1 MRPVRGTLIVMQ
13 KFKRRMYSSPKAL
26 WHDLSWTMRN
36 RKTVRG
42 AMNGCTVSFAF
53 RERLMLA
60 VTAVNGCRYC
70 SYYHA
75 KEAIKAGLPDAELQK
90 MLVGVVDDA
99 PANEL
104 PALLYAQHWA
114 EMDGVVETAVRQQFI
129 QTYGADR
136 AQAIEAVLSMIR
148 QGNLWGNST
157 DYLIARL
164 TFGRHGL
171 TDEEMRSRGDEGQ
184 GR

>member
-1 MRPVRGTLIVMQ
+1 MQ
-13 KFKRRMYSSPKAL
+13 TFKRRLYNSPKAA
-26 WHDLSWTMRN
+26 WKDVRWTVRN
-36 RKTVRG
+36 RKLVRE
-42 AMNGCTVSFAF
+42 AMNGTAVSFAF

-104 PALLYAQHWA
+104 PALIYAQHWA
-114 EMDGVVETAVRQQFI
+114 EMDGVVETAVRQSLI
-129 QTYGADR
+129 NTYGTDR
-136 AQAIEAVLSMIR
+136 AQAIETVLTMIR
-148 QGNLWGNST
+148 QGNLWGNTT
-157 DYLIARL
+157 DYLIYRF
-164 TFGRHGL
+164 TFGRRGL
-171 TDEEMRSRGDEGQ
+171 TNEEQ
-184 GR
+184 GGAAEQSG